1 MARQTLIDWNPS
13 KPLYYPLAINLDRC
27 VISCK
32 TTDDWYDQLCVT
44 NKTKQKK
51 VKIFD
56 MIKRKNKS
64 KSLVKHVLCYCRC
77 RLDGEGCN
85 SKQK

>member
-1 MARQTLIDWNPS
+1 MIDM
-13 KPLYYPLAINLDRC
+13 INFVLQ
-27 VISCK
+27 IK
-32 TTDDWYDQLCVT
+32 Q
-44 NKTKQKK
+44 NKKK